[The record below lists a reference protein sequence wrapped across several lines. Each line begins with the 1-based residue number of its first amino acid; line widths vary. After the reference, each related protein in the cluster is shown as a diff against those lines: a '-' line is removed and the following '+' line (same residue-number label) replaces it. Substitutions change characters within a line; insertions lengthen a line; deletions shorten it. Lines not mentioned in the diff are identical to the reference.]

1 MRRSVKLAAVV
12 LSGSLGIA
20 SLAACGA
27 KSTATTSS
35 AASGGGSGLKVGMA
49 YDVGGRGDQ
58 GFNDMAAA
66 GLDKAKADF
75 GVTASEA
82 EAKAGEADSDKQ
94 TRLESLVSAGY
105 NPIIAVGFVYQA
117 TVEKVAKEHPNVKFA
132 IIDSDSPTQPSN
144 VTSLEFTEQQSSY
157 LAGVVAASKSK
168 TGHIGFIGGVQSQ
181 LIQKFQAGYVAGAK
195 SVNANI
201 HVDVT
206 YLTTPPDFTGF
217 TDPGKGKAAAQGQID
232 SGDDVIYA
240 AAGASGTGAIQ
251 AVATTQGKGQ
261 LWAIGV
267 DSDQAKQSA
276 LQQYSAHI
284 LTSAVKNV
292 NTAVY
297 NYIQSVKNGQ
307 PLTGVQRFDLK
318 SGGVGLSTTG
328 GHIDDLADKLQ
339 QDTQGIIAGSITPP
353 TAPSN

>member
-27 KSTATTSS
+27 KSTTTSS
-35 AASGGGSGLKVGMA
+35 SSGGSGLKVGMA

-75 GVTASEA
+75 GIQATEA
-82 EAKAGEADSDKQ
+82 EAKTGEADSDKQ
-94 TRLESLVSAGY
+94 TRLENLVSAGY

-132 IIDSDSPTQPSN
+132 IIDSDSATQPSN

-157 LAGVVAASKSK
+157 LAGIAAASKTRSNEV
-168 TGHIGFIGGVQSQ
+168 GFIGGVQSE
-181 LIQKFQAGYVAGAK
+181 LIKKFEAGYRAGVA
-195 SVNANI
+195 SVNPNI
-201 HVDVT
+201 KVDVT
-206 YLTTPPDFTGF
+206 YLTTPPDFSGF
-217 TDPGKGKAAAQGQID
+217 SDPAKGKAAAQGMID
-232 SGDDVIYA
+232 KGDDVIYA

-251 AVATTQGKGQ
+251 AVATTTGKGQ

-267 DSDQAKQSA
+267 DSDQAAQSA
-276 LQQYSAHI
+276 LAQYKDHI
-284 LTSAVKNV
+284 LTSALKNV

-318 SGGVGLSTTG
+318 SGGVGLATTG
-328 GHIDDLADKLQ
+328 GHIDDIAPKIKQ
-339 QDTQGIIAGSITPP
+339 ATQDIISGAVTPP
-353 TAPSN
+353 TAPPAG